1 MNSQEFK
8 REAVLLTQTSGKSI
22 AHIARELGISDTR
35 IIDTRNWLAR
45 IVLLPSKQQ
54 ILLYSVCLYSN
65 PYSNADEHQRKTIAR
80 YGQKRAISS
89 TLCTRAN
96 TSEQGMSSPPFGSPS
111 FYFEPSQN
119 SSKDTSCLRLPS
131 IHLCTATV
139 QQRLQSTVTNFQIC
153 QRGSVVFT
161 D

>member
-35 IIDTRNWLAR
+35 FINYTRNWLAR

-65 PYSNADEHQRKTIAR
+65 PYSNANEHQR
-80 YGQKRAISS
+80 
-89 TLCTRAN
+89 
-96 TSEQGMSSPPFGSPS
+96 
-111 FYFEPSQN
+111 
-119 SSKDTSCLRLPS
+119 
-131 IHLCTATV
+131 
-139 QQRLQSTVTNFQIC
+139 
-153 QRGSVVFT
+153 
-161 D
+161 